1 MKKMNGKTIAA
12 ILMAGVL
19 LIGASGCSKKVTANG
34 ESEKTEV
41 VLSKTSGSYSG
52 ER

>member
-19 LIGASGCSKKVTANG
+19 LIGASGCSKSN
-34 ESEKTEV
+34 S
-41 VLSKTSGSYSG
+41 
-52 ER
+52 